1 MKKFALALIVGIMLG
16 YMLCLVHQLA
26 QKRTVSKMEKVQNV
40 VISKMETTTTEV
52 QK

>member
-26 QKRTVSKMEKVQNV
+26 QQEQRQRDRAA
-40 VISKMETTTTEV
+40 ISKMERVAEV
-52 QK
+52 QE